1 MTRRK
6 LLLSTIALTLSMASH
21 FATAQTAATQAFPNK
36 TLTIYVPYP
45 AGGISDAQARL
56 VAPHLSKILGQSV
69 VVENL
74 TGASGSIAAQKML
87 SLAADGHSLMVVSPS
102 ETILPP
108 ITIAGLKYQAE
119 DFKLLAN
126 GIAAPTALLARPT
139 LEVNNITELLAYSA
153 DKTKKDLSYGS
164 VGLGS
169 MPHLTA
175 ADFAQRTGAK
185 PLHVPY
191 RGGAPMLQ
199 DMMAGQI
206 DLAFMPFAG
215 PILGMVASGKLKVIG
230 MATSPKI
237 PELAQFKVLNDA
249 PALKDFNYPVWSTF
263 AVSKSVPDDAANK
276 LNKALNEIMQMP
288 DVLAWVKAAGSF
300 VPASFNLKQAEEF
313 YQGETRK
320 IRGLAKAVN
329 LQAQ

>member
-6 LLLSTIALTLSMASH
+6 LLTSTIALTFSMISSIAI
-21 FATAQTAATQAFPNK
+21 AQTTAPFPSK
-36 TLTIYVPYP
+36 TITLYVPYP

-56 VAPHLSKILGQSV
+56 VAPHLSKTLGQSV

-87 SLAADGHSLMVVSPS
+87 SMPADGHSIMVVSPS

-139 LEVNNITELLAYSA
+139 LEINNVAELIAYST

-175 ADFAQRTGAK
+175 ADFSQRTGAK

-191 RGGAPMLQ
+191 RGGAPLLQ
-199 DMMAGQI
+199 DLMAGQI

-215 PILGMVASGKLKVIG
+215 PILGMVAGGKLKVIG
-230 MATSPKI
+230 LATPTKI
-237 PELAQFKVLNDA
+237 PELSQHKVLNDA
-249 PALKDFNYPVWSTF
+249 AALKDFNYPVWSTF
-263 AVSKSVPDDAANK
+263 AVSKNVPNEAANK

-288 DVLAWVKAAGSF
+288 EVLAWVKAAGSF
-300 VPASFNLKQAEEF
+300 VPASFNLKQADDF
-313 YQGETRK
+313 YQSEVRK
-320 IRGLAKAVN
+320 IQGLAKTVN